1 MFRNHHIAN
10 KMTTEK
16 KEILDKINKQILKL
30 KNKMLD
36 RIPTMHEIDD
46 GFIVRFFSDW
56 DSCDESNAKV
66 MYKKIPN
73 LNKPDEKIIFFFI
86 PKGAILQ
93 NKKREYICSITCL
106 DGNLEIETI
115 NETIYLEK
123 FTKIDLHDNEFQGRA
138 LENTYLITTNAQ

>member
-1 MFRNHHIAN
+1 MFRNRHIAN

-16 KEILDKINKQILKL
+16 KEILNKINKQILEL

-46 GFIVRFFSDW
+46 GFVVRFFSNW
-56 DSCDESNAKV
+56 DSCVENNTTI

-73 LNKPDEKIIFFFI
+73 LNKPDEKVVFFFI

-93 NKKREYICSITCL
+93 HKKREFVGCITCL
-106 DGNLEIETI
+106 DGSLEIETVD
-115 NETIYLEK
+115 ETIHLER
-123 FTKIDLHDNEFQGRA
+123 FTKICLDDDEFQGIA
-138 LENTYLITTNAQ
+138 LENTYLLTTNVK